1 MEDQIIVAVSG
12 QPELYDSTNYYYRDK
27 YRKDLAWRRVSEETG
42 VAEDVCRKKW
52 QGLRDTY
59 LKERRTE
66 LEKRRSGAAA
76 GAGKKWRF
84 SAVLS
89 FLDPFVAPRPTT
101 SNMGQVEEM
110 AEDLPA
116 PPPEE
121 ETSETEDTNGDDTEE
136 RSTTSEA
143 PAASSVSDSAPS
155 SSAAAQPPVGRRRRT
170 VRPREEPS
178 EVERELLE
186 ALRNRP
192 PPPPPRVY
200 SSMQH
205 FLLGLAPSL
214 ERLPLEKQELIKL
227 KLMQMIFEHSTV
239 LLNLNHVDPG

>member
-1 MEDQIIVAVSG
+1 M
-12 QPELYDSTNYYYRDK
+12 
-27 YRKDLAWRRVSEETG
+27 
-42 VAEDVCRKKW
+42 
-52 QGLRDTY
+52 Y
-59 LKERRTE
+59 LKERRKE

-76 GAGKKWRF
+76 GAEKKWRF

-121 ETSETEDTNGDDTEE
+121 DTSETEDTNGDDTEE
-136 RSTTSEA
+136 RSTPSEA
-143 PAASSVSDSAPS
+143 PAASSVSDSARS

-170 VRPREEPS
+170 VRPRDEPS
-178 EVERELLE
+178 EVEHELLE

-192 PPPPPRVY
+192 PPPPRPWVY
-200 SSMQH
+200 SSMEH

-227 KLMQMIFEHSTV
+227 KLMQMIFEHITAV
-239 LLNLNHVDPG
+239 LNLDHVDPE